1 MPARTLEIDSLE
13 RFDVVTSGT
22 HARHSS
28 LAGAVVQSLDLT
40 DRTDALA
47 NVAVHGAVFLGCTF
61 APGDQRRL
69 RGRGALLFPAIPELP
84 FDPYRGDLYT
94 AAELYDASPYADTL
108 DATVYAW
115 SRSPRSA
122 EVAGSLGRSL
132 HDHAIDDALDDL
144 TSGVR
149 AADLVGVMGGHALER
164 GSVGYADAARLGRA
178 LARSGAIVLTG
189 GGPGA
194 MEAANLGA
202 RLADESDAALDVA
215 LDVLATAP
223 NFADDIDAWVATAR
237 EVIDRFPSAH
247 TTVGIPTWF
256 YGHEPPNL
264 FATHIAKYF
273 ANPLR
278 EATLLER
285 CTGGIVYLPGAAGT
299 VQEIFADAC
308 ENYYASND
316 VIAPMVLWGS
326 AAWTEKLPAWQL
338 LRELATG
345 RPMAERIHL
354 ADDIDATLAALGRT
368 PVRP

>member
-1 MPARTLEIDSLE
+1 MPARTLEIDSLD
-13 RFDVVTSGT
+13 RFDLATSAA
-22 HARHSS
+22 HAHPAS
-28 LAGAVVQSLDLT
+28 LAGAVIQSLDLT
-40 DRTDALA
+40 DRGDALA
-47 NVAVHGAVFLGCTF
+47 SVPVHGAVFLGCTF

-84 FDPYRGDLYT
+84 FDPYRADLYT
-94 AAELYDASPYADTL
+94 AAELYDASPYPDSL
-108 DATVYAW
+108 DARVYAW
-115 SRSPRSA
+115 SRSPGA
-122 EVAGSLGRSL
+122 DEVAGSLGRSL

-144 TSGVR
+144 T
-149 AADLVGVMGGHALER
+149 AATRSSDLVGVMGGHALQR
-164 GSVGYADAARLGRA
+164 GSAGYADAARLGRA
-178 LARSGAIVLTG
+178 LARSGAVVLTG

-202 RLADESDAALDVA
+202 RLADEPDSALDTA
-215 LDVLATAP
+215 LGILATAP
-223 NFADDIDAWVATAR
+223 SFADDIDAWIATAR
-237 EVIDRFPSAH
+237 EVIDRFGSAH

-308 ENYYASND
+308 ENYYAPHD

-326 AAWTEKLPAWQL
+326 AAWTERLPAWQL
-338 LRELATG
+338 LRELSAG
-345 RPMAERIHL
+345 RAMADRIHL
-354 ADDIDATLAALGRT
+354 ADDMDAALTALGRT
-368 PVRP
+368 AVRS